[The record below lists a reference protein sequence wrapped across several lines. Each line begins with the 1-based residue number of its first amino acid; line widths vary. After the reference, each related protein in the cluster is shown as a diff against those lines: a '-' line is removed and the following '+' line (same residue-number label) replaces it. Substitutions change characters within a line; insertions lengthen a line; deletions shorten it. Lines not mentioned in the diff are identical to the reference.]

1 MVDELFKDRKPNIQ
15 KLLSFGFAEQND
27 IFSYSENLADGQF
40 KMIVSISR
48 AGTVNAAVW
57 DCKSDDQYVLHRVPG
72 AHGSFVGRIRSEYE
86 ALLLQIAENC
96 FDKTVFKSEYA
107 KALIRYVRDTY
118 RDELEYLWKKFPN
131 NAIWRRKD
139 NAKWYAAL
147 LTVSKEKLGMTGTEN
162 TEIID
167 LRAEPETLVSLIDG
181 QKYFPGYHMNKKHW
195 FTICLDGSVPLDEI
209 FRRLDTSYQIASKKR

>member
-1 MVDELFKDRKPNIQ
+1 ME
-15 KLLSFGFAEQND
+15 
-27 IFSYSENLADGQF
+27 
-40 KMIVSISR
+40 
-48 AGTVNAAVW
+48 
-57 DCKSDDQYVLHRVPG
+57 
-72 AHGSFVGRIRSEYE
+72 
-86 ALLLQIAENC
+86 
-96 FDKTVFKSEYA
+96 
-107 KALIRYVRDTY
+107 
-118 RDELEYLWKKFPN
+118 KFPN

-147 LTVSKEKLGMTGTEN
+147 LTVSKEKLGMAGTEN

-167 LRAEPETLVSLIDG
+167 LCAEPETLVSLIDG

>member
-1 MVDELFKDRKPNIQ
+1 M
-15 KLLSFGFAEQND
+15 
-27 IFSYSENLADGQF
+27 
-40 KMIVSISR
+40 
-48 AGTVNAAVW
+48 
-57 DCKSDDQYVLHRVPG
+57 
-72 AHGSFVGRIRSEYE
+72 GRIRSEYE
-86 ALLLQIAENC
+86 TLLLKIAENC
-96 FDKTVFKSEYA
+96 FDKTVFKSKYT
-107 KALIRYVRDTY
+107 KAVIRYVRDTY
-118 RDELEYLWKKFPN
+118 RDEPEYLWKKLPN

-147 LTVSKEKLGMTGTEN
+147 LTVSKEKLGMTGTEC

-167 LRAEPETLVSLIDG
+167 LRAEPATLVSLIDG